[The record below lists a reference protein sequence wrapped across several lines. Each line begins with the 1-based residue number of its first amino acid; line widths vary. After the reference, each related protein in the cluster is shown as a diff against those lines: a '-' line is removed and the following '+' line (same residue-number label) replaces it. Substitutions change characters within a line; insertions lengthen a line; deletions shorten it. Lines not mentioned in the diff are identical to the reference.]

1 MKRFIIAA
9 LLLVGAAG
17 AASAQGRQEVIPGLN
32 MTPQQ
37 LGLLNAYGELVG
49 LKSPFGSLLDNYYKE
64 QMMLRQQQQH
74 DEMMRELRK
83 LQRGR

>member
-9 LLLVGAAG
+9 LLVGAAG
-17 AASAQGRQEVIPGLN
+17 AASAQGRQEVIPGTG
-32 MTPQQ
+32 MTPQGLAALNALMEMGGLQ
-37 LGLLNAYGELVG
+37 PSFSGLLE
-49 LKSPFGSLLDNYYKE
+49 NYYKE

-74 DEMMRELRK
+74 DGMMCELKK